1 MEQAMSQQF
10 IASLQLSCRIEGQG
24 PTLFLLPANPG
35 ESRDF
40 DAVVPRLAQ
49 RFRVIRPDWPG
60 YGGSPAP
67 QPPESAGAGLFLERF
82 DALMDALEVSSAHL
96 LGNSVGANVAVHYA
110 LRKPQ
115 RVRSLVLAS
124 PGGFTDHNAFT
135 RAFCRLQGQVWFK
148 RLLGSGFTRW
158 YLHQRNDWTRAMIA
172 RAGGE
177 QATPAALAVNA
188 AVWRSFLEPR
198 HDLRRAAAALRV
210 PALVVSG
217 RRDPVLPPHTD
228 GRNAARA
235 IPGARQV
242 VMECGHAPFAEL
254 PEPFLAEVEAF
265 WDALERNG
273 TAAGGISRA
282 A

>member
-1 MEQAMSQQF
+1 MEYAMSQQF
-10 IASLQLSCRIEGQG
+10 LAPLQLSCRIEGQG
-24 PTLFLLPANPG
+24 PALLLLSANPG
-35 ESRDF
+35 DSRDF
-40 DAVVPRLAQ
+40 DAVAPRLAQ

-82 DALMDALEVSSAHL
+82 DALMDALDLPSAHL

-110 LRKPQ
+110 LRRPQ
-115 RVRSLVLAS
+115 RVRSLVLVS

-135 RAFCRLQGQVWFK
+135 RAFCRLQGRVWFK

-158 YLHQRNDWTRAMIA
+158 YLHERNEWTRAMIA

-177 QATPAALAVNA
+177 QAAPAALTVNA

-198 HDLRRAAAALRV
+198 HDLRQAATALRV
-210 PALVVSG
+210 PTLVVSG
-217 RRDPVLPPHTD
+217 RHDPVLPPQPD

-242 VMECGHAPFAEL
+242 VMDCGHAPFAEL
-254 PEPFLAEVEAF
+254 PERFLEEVTAF
-265 WDALERNG
+265 WNHLEMSH
-273 TAAGGISRA
+273 AA
-282 A
+282 